1 MSPPAASKAHG
12 TAALQGED
20 IPMSAM
26 GPPPEP
32 LAARAREALV
42 EAPVHEPVASPCI
55 NVCRLTEDH
64 GHCQGCF
71 RTVDEIRAWS
81 RAGAQERRRIWC
93 DLLRRAGLE
102 AP

>member
-1 MSPPAASKAHG
+1 MSVMDSP
-12 TAALQGED
+12 LQ
-20 IPMSAM
+20 
-26 GPPPEP
+26 P

-42 EAPVHEPVASPCI
+42 DAPVHEPVASPCI
-55 NVCRLTEDH
+55 NVCRLTEDR